1 MDNFDNFFNQQNGA
15 PERTPVYHTPD
26 STGGGPNK
34 KMTTVTI
41 LFVVIAVIMC
51 IAIVANVIVLASMK
65 SQVSQDYADT
75 LTNAVRDQYLAAIEE
90 YLDGREITDDVLE
103 QIKEDVIKALNT
115 SAAAVAGTETIF
127 STAQIVAGGQSTTSY
142 GTGFLITATDAD
154 GNSQRYVVT
163 NAHVVLEVRSSTS
176 SGGGIFG
183 RGGSSTTYSFA
194 TRSNITC
201 SFMDGASGSYSLEV
215 VAVGSYYE
223 TENGQVVDSD
233 YKTEPDLAILRFT
246 GDQPDETTYPSLNIA
261 SDEADYG
268 DNVAIVGYP
277 ATGDREN
284 PSTLTVTSGT
294 ISKTAHQLSR
304 WGYGSFYMT
313 DAAINS
319 GNSGG
324 PMVNNKGEVVGVV
337 ESKLSSTD
345 GSTSIE
351 NMGYAVT
358 SMTLIEFLS
367 SQGLTPVTV

>member
-1 MDNFDNFFNQQNGA
+1 MDNFDNFFNKAGDGGS
-15 PERTPVYHTPD
+15 ERTPVYHTPD

-115 SAAAVAGTETIF
+115 SAAAVAGTETIY
-127 STAQIVAGGQSTTSY
+127 STAQIVAGGKSPVS
-142 GTGFLITATDAD
+142 GTGFLITATDSS

-163 NAHVVLEVRSSTS
+163 NAHVVLEVRSSS
-176 SGGGIFG
+176 SGSGFPWG
-183 RGGSSTTYSFA
+183 GGSSTTYSFA

-215 VAVGSYYE
+215 VAVGSYLE
-223 TENGQVVDSD
+223 KINEQVVDSD

-261 SDEADYG
+261 SDEANYG

-277 ATGDREN
+277 EGAGL
-284 PSTLTVTSGT
+284 SVTSGT
-294 ISKTAHQLSR
+294 ISKTAHQLSS

-367 SQGLTPVTV
+367 SHGLTPVTV

>member
-1 MDNFDNFFNQQNGA
+1 MDNFDNFFNKAGDGGS
-15 PERTPVYHTPD
+15 ERTPIYHTPD

-127 STAQIVAGGQSTTSY
+127 STAQIVAVGKSTTSY

-163 NAHVVLEVRSSTS
+163 NAHVVLEVRSSS
-176 SGGGIFG
+176 SGSSFPWG
-183 RGGSSTTYSFA
+183 GGSSTTYSFVN
-194 TRSNITC
+194 RSNITC

-261 SDEADYG
+261 SDEANYG

-277 ATGDREN
+277 EGAGL
-284 PSTLTVTSGT
+284 SVTSGT
-294 ISKTAHQLSR
+294 ISKTAHQLSS

-367 SQGLTPVTV
+367 SHGLTPVTV

>member
-1 MDNFDNFFNQQNGA
+1 
-15 PERTPVYHTPD
+15 
-26 STGGGPNK
+26 
-34 KMTTVTI
+34 MTTVTI

-127 STAQIVAGGQSTTSY
+127 STAQIVAVGQSTTSY

-163 NAHVVLEVRSSTS
+163 NAHVVLEVRSSS
-176 SGGGIFG
+176 SGSSFPWG
-183 RGGSSTTYSFA
+183 GGSSTTYSFA
-194 TRSNITC
+194 NRSNITC

-261 SDEADYG
+261 SDEANYG

-277 ATGDREN
+277 EGAGL
-284 PSTLTVTSGT
+284 SVTSGT

-358 SMTLIEFLS
+358 SMTLIEFLAS
-367 SQGLTPVTV
+367 HGLTPVTV

>member
-115 SAAAVAGTETIF
+115 SAAAVAGTETIY
-127 STAQIVAGGQSTTSY
+127 STAQIVAGGESPVS

-163 NAHVVLEVRSSTS
+163 NAHVVLEVRSSS
-176 SGGGIFG
+176 SGSGFPWG
-183 RGGSSTTYSFA
+183 GGSSTTYSFA

-215 VAVGSYYE
+215 VAVGSYLE
-223 TENGQVVDSD
+223 KVNEQVVDSD

-277 ATGDREN
+277 EGAGL
-284 PSTLTVTSGT
+284 SVTSGT

-367 SQGLTPVTV
+367 SHGLTPVTV

>member
-1 MDNFDNFFNQQNGA
+1 M
-15 PERTPVYHTPD
+15 
-26 STGGGPNK
+26 
-34 KMTTVTI
+34 
-41 LFVVIAVIMC
+41 AV
-51 IAIVANVIVLASMK
+51 
-65 SQVSQDYADT
+65 
-75 LTNAVRDQYLAAIEE
+75 
-90 YLDGREITDDVLE
+90 
-103 QIKEDVIKALNT
+103 
-115 SAAAVAGTETIF
+115 
-127 STAQIVAGGQSTTSY
+127 GQSTTSY

-176 SGGGIFG
+176 SGGGIWWG
-183 RGGSSTTYSFA
+183 GGSSTTYSFA

-261 SDEADYG
+261 SDEANYG

-277 ATGDREN
+277 EGAGL
-284 PSTLTVTSGT
+284 SVTSGT
-294 ISKTAHQLSR
+294 ISKTAHQLSS

-367 SQGLTPVTV
+367 SHGLTPVTV

>member
-127 STAQIVAGGQSTTSY
+127 STAQIVAVGESTTSY

-163 NAHVVLEVRSSTS
+163 NAHVVLEVRSSS
-176 SGGGIFG
+176 SGSGFPWG
-183 RGGSSTTYSFA
+183 GGSSTTYSFA

-215 VAVGSYYE
+215 VAVGTYYE

-261 SDEADYG
+261 SDEANYG

-277 ATGDREN
+277 EGAGL
-284 PSTLTVTSGT
+284 SVTSGT
-294 ISKTAHQLSR
+294 ISKTAHQLSS

>member
-1 MDNFDNFFNQQNGA
+1 
-15 PERTPVYHTPD
+15 
-26 STGGGPNK
+26 
-34 KMTTVTI
+34 MTTVTI

-90 YLDGREITDDVLE
+90 YLDGKEITDDVLE

-127 STAQIVAGGQSTTSY
+127 STAQIVAVGKSTTSY

-163 NAHVVLEVRSSTS
+163 NAHVVLEVRSSS
-176 SGGGIFG
+176 SGSSFPWG
-183 RGGSSTTYSFA
+183 GGSSTTYSFVN
-194 TRSNITC
+194 RSNITC

-261 SDEADYG
+261 SDEANYG

-277 ATGDREN
+277 EGAGL
-284 PSTLTVTSGT
+284 SVTSGT
-294 ISKTAHQLSR
+294 ISKTAHQLSS

-367 SQGLTPVTV
+367 SHGLTPVTV

>member
-75 LTNAVRDQYLAAIEE
+75 MTNAVRDQYLAAIEE

-115 SAAAVAGTETIF
+115 SAAAVAGTETIY
-127 STAQIVAGGQSTTSY
+127 STAQIVAGGESPVS

-163 NAHVVLEVRSSTS
+163 NAHVVLEVRSSS
-176 SGGGIFG
+176 SGSGFPWG
-183 RGGSSTTYSFA
+183 GGSSTTYSFA

-215 VAVGSYYE
+215 VAVGSYLE
-223 TENGQVVDSD
+223 KVNEQVVDSD

-261 SDEADYG
+261 SDEANYG

-277 ATGDREN
+277 EGAGL
-284 PSTLTVTSGT
+284 SVTSGT

>member
-1 MDNFDNFFNQQNGA
+1 MDNFDNFFNKAGDGGS
-15 PERTPVYHTPD
+15 ERTPVYHTPD

-90 YLDGREITDDVLE
+90 YLDGKEITDDVLE

-115 SAAAVAGTETIF
+115 SAAAVAGTETIY
-127 STAQIVAGGQSTTSY
+127 STAQIVAGGESPVS
-142 GTGFLITATDAD
+142 GTGFLITATDSS

-163 NAHVVLEVRSSTS
+163 NAHVVLEVRSSS
-176 SGGGIFG
+176 SGSGFPWG
-183 RGGSSTTYSFA
+183 GGSSTTYSFA

-233 YKTEPDLAILRFT
+233 YKTESDLAILRFT

-261 SDEADYG
+261 SDEANYG

-277 ATGDREN
+277 EGAGL
-284 PSTLTVTSGT
+284 SVTSGT

-367 SQGLTPVTV
+367 SHGLTPVTV

>member
-1 MDNFDNFFNQQNGA
+1 
-15 PERTPVYHTPD
+15 
-26 STGGGPNK
+26 
-34 KMTTVTI
+34 MTTVTI

-127 STAQIVAGGQSTTSY
+127 STAQIVAVGKSTTSY

-163 NAHVVLEVRSSTS
+163 NAHVVLEVRSSS
-176 SGGGIFG
+176 SGSSFPWG
-183 RGGSSTTYSFA
+183 GGSSTTYSFVN
-194 TRSNITC
+194 RSNITC

-261 SDEADYG
+261 SDEANYG

-277 ATGDREN
+277 EGAGL
-284 PSTLTVTSGT
+284 SVTSGT
-294 ISKTAHQLSR
+294 ISKTAHQLSS

-367 SQGLTPVTV
+367 SHGLTPVTV

>member
-1 MDNFDNFFNQQNGA
+1 MDNFDNFFNKAGDGGS
-15 PERTPVYHTPD
+15 ERTPVYHTPD

-115 SAAAVAGTETIF
+115 SAAAVAGTETIY
-127 STAQIVAGGQSTTSY
+127 STAQIVAGGKSPVS
-142 GTGFLITATDAD
+142 GTGFLITATDSS

-163 NAHVVLEVRSSTS
+163 NAHVVLEVRSSS
-176 SGGGIFG
+176 SGSNFP
-183 RGGSSTTYSFA
+183 RWSSSSSYYFA
-194 TRSNITC
+194 TRSDITC

-215 VAVGSYYE
+215 VAVGSYLE
-223 TENGQVVDSD
+223 KVNDQVVDNNYTS
-233 YKTEPDLAILRFT
+233 EPDLAILRFT

-261 SDEADYG
+261 SDEANYG

-277 ATGDREN
+277 EGAGL
-284 PSTLTVTSGT
+284 SVTSGT

>member
-1 MDNFDNFFNQQNGA
+1 MDNFDNFFNQQNGGS
-15 PERTPVYHTPD
+15 ERTPVYHTPD

-127 STAQIVAGGQSTTSY
+127 STAQIVAVGKSTTSY

-163 NAHVVLEVRSSTS
+163 NAHVVLEVRSSS
-176 SGGGIFG
+176 SGSSFPWG
-183 RGGSSTTYSFA
+183 GGSSTSYSFVN
-194 TRSNITC
+194 RSNITC

-261 SDEADYG
+261 SDEANYG

-277 ATGDREN
+277 EGAG
-284 PSTLTVTSGT
+284 LFVTSGT
-294 ISKTAHQLSR
+294 ISKTAHQLSS

-351 NMGYAVT
+351 NMGYVVT

-367 SQGLTPVTV
+367 SHGLTPVTV

>member
-127 STAQIVAGGQSTTSY
+127 STAQIVAVGQSTTSY

-163 NAHVVLEVRSSTS
+163 NAHVVLEVRSSS
-176 SGGGIFG
+176 SGSSFPWG
-183 RGGSSTTYSFA
+183 GGSSTTYSFVN
-194 TRSNITC
+194 RSNITC

-215 VAVGSYYE
+215 VAVGSYLE
-223 TENGQVVDSD
+223 KVNEQVVDSD

-277 ATGDREN
+277 EGAGL
-284 PSTLTVTSGT
+284 SVTSGT

-367 SQGLTPVTV
+367 SHGLTPVTV

>member
-1 MDNFDNFFNQQNGA
+1 
-15 PERTPVYHTPD
+15 
-26 STGGGPNK
+26 
-34 KMTTVTI
+34 MTTVTI

-127 STAQIVAGGQSTTSY
+127 STAQIVAVGKSTTSY

-163 NAHVVLEVRSSTS
+163 NAHVVLEVRSSS
-176 SGGGIFG
+176 SGSGFPWG
-183 RGGSSTTYSFA
+183 GGSSTTYSFA

-233 YKTEPDLAILRFT
+233 YKTESDLAILRFT

-277 ATGDREN
+277 EGAGL
-284 PSTLTVTSGT
+284 SVTSGT
-294 ISKTAHQLSR
+294 ISKTAHQLSS

-367 SQGLTPVTV
+367 SHGLTPVTV

>member
-1 MDNFDNFFNQQNGA
+1 MDNFDNFFNQQNGGS
-15 PERTPVYHTPD
+15 ERTPVYHTPD

-127 STAQIVAGGQSTTSY
+127 STAQIVAVGKSTTSY

-163 NAHVVLEVRSSTS
+163 NAHVVLEVRSSS
-176 SGGGIFG
+176 SGSSFPWG
-183 RGGSSTTYSFA
+183 GGSSTTYSFVN
-194 TRSNITC
+194 RSNITC

-261 SDEADYG
+261 SDEANYG

-277 ATGDREN
+277 EGAGL
-284 PSTLTVTSGT
+284 SVTSGT
-294 ISKTAHQLSR
+294 ISKTAHQLSS

-367 SQGLTPVTV
+367 SHGLTPVTV

>member
-1 MDNFDNFFNQQNGA
+1 
-15 PERTPVYHTPD
+15 
-26 STGGGPNK
+26 
-34 KMTTVTI
+34 
-41 LFVVIAVIMC
+41 
-51 IAIVANVIVLASMK
+51 
-65 SQVSQDYADT
+65 
-75 LTNAVRDQYLAAIEE
+75 
-90 YLDGREITDDVLE
+90 
-103 QIKEDVIKALNT
+103 
-115 SAAAVAGTETIF
+115 
-127 STAQIVAGGQSTTSY
+127 
-142 GTGFLITATDAD
+142 
-154 GNSQRYVVT
+154 
-163 NAHVVLEVRSSTS
+163 
-176 SGGGIFG
+176 
-183 RGGSSTTYSFA
+183 
-194 TRSNITC
+194 
-201 SFMDGASGSYSLEV
+201 MDGASGSYSLEV

-246 GDQPDETTYPSLNIA
+246 GDKPDETTYPSLNIA

-277 ATGDREN
+277 ATGDSEN

-294 ISKTAHQLSR
+294 ISKTAHPLLG
-304 WGYGSFYMT
+304 WGYGEFYMT

-358 SMTLIEFLS
+358 SMTLIKFLS
-367 SQGLTPVTV
+367 ENGLTPVRV

>member
-1 MDNFDNFFNQQNGA
+1 MDNFDNFFNKAGDGGS
-15 PERTPVYHTPD
+15 ERTPVYHTPD

-115 SAAAVAGTETIF
+115 SAAAVAGTETIY
-127 STAQIVAGGQSTTSY
+127 STAQIVAGGKSPVS
-142 GTGFLITATDAD
+142 GTGFLITATDSS

-163 NAHVVLEVRSSTS
+163 NAHVVLEVRSSS
-176 SGGGIFG
+176 SGSGFPWG
-183 RGGSSTTYSFA
+183 GGSSTTYSFA

-215 VAVGSYYE
+215 VAVGSYLE
-223 TENGQVVDSD
+223 KVNEQVVDSD

-261 SDEADYG
+261 SDEANYG

-277 ATGDREN
+277 EGAGL
-284 PSTLTVTSGT
+284 SVTSGT
-294 ISKTAHQLSR
+294 ISKTAHQLSS

-367 SQGLTPVTV
+367 SHGLTPVTV

>member
-1 MDNFDNFFNQQNGA
+1 MDNFDNFFNQQNGGS
-15 PERTPVYHTPD
+15 ERTPVYHTPD

-90 YLDGREITDDVLE
+90 YLDGKEITDDVLE

-127 STAQIVAGGQSTTSY
+127 STAQIVAVGKSTTSY

-163 NAHVVLEVRSSTS
+163 NAHVVLEVRSSS
-176 SGGGIFG
+176 SGSSFPWG
-183 RGGSSTTYSFA
+183 GGSSTTYSFVN
-194 TRSNITC
+194 RSNITC

-261 SDEADYG
+261 SDEANYG

-277 ATGDREN
+277 EGAGL
-284 PSTLTVTSGT
+284 SVTSGT
-294 ISKTAHQLSR
+294 ISKTAHQLSS

-367 SQGLTPVTV
+367 SHGLTPVTV

>member
-127 STAQIVAGGQSTTSY
+127 STAQIVAVGESTTSY

-163 NAHVVLEVRSSTS
+163 NAHVVLEVRSSS
-176 SGGGIFG
+176 SGSGFPWG
-183 RGGSSTTYSFA
+183 GGSSTTYSFA

-261 SDEADYG
+261 SDEANYG

-277 ATGDREN
+277 EGAGL
-284 PSTLTVTSGT
+284 SVTSGT
-294 ISKTAHQLSR
+294 ISKTAHQLSS

>member
-1 MDNFDNFFNQQNGA
+1 MDNFDNFFNKAGDGGS
-15 PERTPVYHTPD
+15 ERTPVYHTPD

-90 YLDGREITDDVLE
+90 YLDGKEITDDVLE

-127 STAQIVAGGQSTTSY
+127 STAQIVAVGKSTTSY

-163 NAHVVLEVRSSTS
+163 NAHVVLEVRSSS
-176 SGGGIFG
+176 SGSSFPWG
-183 RGGSSTTYSFA
+183 GGSSTTYSFVN
-194 TRSNITC
+194 RSNITC

-261 SDEADYG
+261 SDEANYG

-277 ATGDREN
+277 EGAGL
-284 PSTLTVTSGT
+284 SVT
-294 ISKTAHQLSR
+294 
-304 WGYGSFYMT
+304 
-313 DAAINS
+313 
-319 GNSGG
+319 
-324 PMVNNKGEVVGVV
+324 
-337 ESKLSSTD
+337 
-345 GSTSIE
+345 
-351 NMGYAVT
+351 
-358 SMTLIEFLS
+358 
-367 SQGLTPVTV
+367 

>member
-1 MDNFDNFFNQQNGA
+1 MDNFDNFFNKAGDGGS
-15 PERTPVYHTPD
+15 ERTPVYHTPD

-115 SAAAVAGTETIF
+115 SAAAVAGTETIY
-127 STAQIVAGGQSTTSY
+127 STAQIVAGGKSPVS
-142 GTGFLITATDAD
+142 GTGFLITATDSS

-176 SGGGIFG
+176 SGGGILWG
-183 RGGSSTTYSFA
+183 GGSSTTYSFA

-233 YKTEPDLAILRFT
+233 YKTESDLAILRFT

-277 ATGDREN
+277 EGAGL
-284 PSTLTVTSGT
+284 SVTSGT
-294 ISKTAHQLSR
+294 ISKTANQLSR

>member
-75 LTNAVRDQYLAAIEE
+75 MTNAVRDQYLAAIEE

-115 SAAAVAGTETIF
+115 SAAAVAGTETIY
-127 STAQIVAGGQSTTSY
+127 STAQIVAGGESPVS

-154 GNSQRYVVT
+154 GNGQRYVVT
-163 NAHVVLEVRSSTS
+163 NAHVVLEVRSSS
-176 SGGGIFG
+176 SGSGFPWG
-183 RGGSSTTYSFA
+183 GGSSTTYSFA

-215 VAVGSYYE
+215 VAVGSYLE
-223 TENGQVVDSD
+223 KVNEQVVDSD

-277 ATGDREN
+277 EGAGL
-284 PSTLTVTSGT
+284 SVTSGT

-367 SQGLTPVTV
+367 SHGLTPVTV

>member
-1 MDNFDNFFNQQNGA
+1 MDNFDNFFNKAGDGGS
-15 PERTPVYHTPD
+15 ERTPVYHTPD

-115 SAAAVAGTETIF
+115 SAAAVAGTETIY
-127 STAQIVAGGQSTTSY
+127 STAQIVAGGESPVS

-163 NAHVVLEVRSSTS
+163 NAHVVLEVRSSS
-176 SGGGIFG
+176 SGSGFPWG
-183 RGGSSTTYSFA
+183 GGSSTTYSFA

-215 VAVGSYYE
+215 VAVGSYLE
-223 TENGQVVDSD
+223 KVNEQVVDSD

-261 SDEADYG
+261 SDEANYG

-277 ATGDREN
+277 EGAGL
-284 PSTLTVTSGT
+284 SVTSGT